1 MVYCSADGWQLK
13 LGTLLLAGGI
23 NGLHRVVSPITG
35 VAARAT
41 PKHFRSSEEPE
52 LLWSTLLIT
61 TAINTSKQHSCC
73 SYTLSNC
80 NPSIT
85 SSSQS
90 TTNFATML
98 PCTRLAI
105 RQVAGPRGLA
115 SGLAASSRTASTW
128 ASVQQG
134 PPVCN
139 SEDLN

>member
-90 TTNFATML
+90 TTTSLQCCPAL
-98 PCTRLAI
+98 DWQSGRWPAPGGWPVVLQLRPE
-105 RQVAGPRGLA
+105 RPRHGQA
-115 SGLAASSRTASTW
+115 YSK
-128 ASVQQG
+128 
-134 PPVCN
+134 
-139 SEDLN
+139 DLRYVILKI